1 MSWPAPSAILQ
12 QKGEAMA
19 QSSMTLLLIE
29 GRYTLTVEQRM
40 ALAPLGPRLIT
51 VAAASVTAQ
60 LVTLR
65 PAVAILC
72 APARSALA
80 MQVADLIHSARLP
93 TRVMLITRRM
103 LAADALRAL
112 RLGFHD
118 LRTIHDT
125 PTTIADA
132 VREALVVAQAAQ
144 QDDTDVLLSLVSHEL
159 RSPLTTIRGYLELL
173 RKYQGRLP
181 AEKTLAYLD
190 NSLLAMQEA
199 TALTDTLT
207 NLMRIE
213 EGQLATTHVPVRLAT
228 VVRDAVEQYIRCTDQ
243 HTVLSDI
250 PEDLTV
256 LAEPQSLIQIVR
268 NLLSNAI
275 KYSPEGGLIQI
286 AAHAEGNQVAL
297 SVRDTGIGIA
307 PEAMP
312 RLFTRFAR
320 VHDQTRWPT
329 IQGTGLGL
337 YLCRHLVEA
346 LDGTISAQST
356 PGVGTTFTVHIPAA
370 PARLPTRL
378 SHRTHARSAS

>member
-19 QSSMTLLLIE
+19 QTPVTLLLIE
-29 GRYTLTVEQRM
+29 GRYTLSAEQRM
-40 ALAPLGPRLIT
+40 ALAPLGPRLVTI
-51 VAAASVTAQ
+51 AAASATAQ
-60 LVTLR
+60 LATIR

-80 MQVADLIHSARLP
+80 GQVADLLYSARLP
-93 TRVMLITRRM
+93 TRVILVARRM
-103 LAADALRAL
+103 LAAEAVRAL

-118 LRTIHDT
+118 LRTIHDS

-132 VREALVVAQAAQ
+132 VREALVVAQATH
-144 QDDTDVLLSLVSHEL
+144 QDDTDMLLSLVSHEL

-181 AEKTLAYLD
+181 VEKTLAYLD
-190 NSLLAMQEA
+190 NSLMAMQEA

-207 NLMRIE
+207 NIMRIE
-213 EGQLATTHVPVRLAT
+213 EGQLALTHVPVRLAL
-228 VVRDAVEQYIRCTDQ
+228 VVRDTVEQYIRFTDR
-243 HTVLSDI
+243 HTVHSDI
-250 PEDLTV
+250 PEDLAV

-275 KYSPEGGLIQI
+275 KYSPDGGLIQI
-286 AAHAEGNQVAL
+286 AAHAEGDHVVL

-346 LDGTISAQST
+346 LDGTISAQSI

-378 SHRTHARSAS
+378 SHRNPARSAS